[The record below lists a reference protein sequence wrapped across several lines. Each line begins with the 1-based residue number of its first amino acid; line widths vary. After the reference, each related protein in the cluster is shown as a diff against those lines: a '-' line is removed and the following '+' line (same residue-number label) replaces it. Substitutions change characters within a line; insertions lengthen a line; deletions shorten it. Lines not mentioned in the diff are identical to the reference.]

1 VRKKPSKAY
10 TDISLDIQE
19 EDSKSEEDSSASQSK
34 RNDRDSLELA
44 EELKIPDNE
53 DVLSELSAKIN
64 EIKKPTK
71 SKILVDLDIAKL
83 ISENEAMLAAS
94 FKLINKKLDM

>member
-1 VRKKPSKAY
+1 MNKKPSRAY
-10 TDISLDIQE
+10 TDISLDIRE
-19 EDSKSEEDSSASQSK
+19 EDDELEEESSASQSK
-34 RNDRDSLELA
+34 RNDKDSLELA

-94 FKLINKKLDM
+94 FKLINKDLDM

>member
-1 VRKKPSKAY
+1 MPSKAY

-19 EDSKSEEDSSASQSK
+19 EDSKSEEESSASQSK
-34 RNDRDSLELA
+34 RNDKDSLELA

-94 FKLINKKLDM
+94 FKLINKDLDM

>member
-1 VRKKPSKAY
+1 VNKSQVEPY
-10 TDISLDIQE
+10 TDISLDIRE
-19 EDSKSEEDSSASQSK
+19 EDDELEEESSASQSK
-34 RNDRDSLELA
+34 RNDKDSLELA

-94 FKLINKKLDM
+94 FKLINKDLDM

>member
-1 VRKKPSKAY
+1 MRKKPSKAY

-71 SKILVDLDIAKL
+71 NKILVDLDIAK
-83 ISENEAMLAAS
+83 
-94 FKLINKKLDM
+94 

>member
-1 VRKKPSKAY
+1 M
-10 TDISLDIQE
+10 
-19 EDSKSEEDSSASQSK
+19 
-34 RNDRDSLELA
+34 ELA

-53 DVLSELSAKIN
+53 YVLSELSAKIN

-83 ISENEAMLAAS
+83 ISENEAMLTAS
-94 FKLINKKLDM
+94 FKLINKNLDM

>member
-1 VRKKPSKAY
+1 M
-10 TDISLDIQE
+10 
-19 EDSKSEEDSSASQSK
+19 
-34 RNDRDSLELA
+34 ELA

-83 ISENEAMLAAS
+83 ISENEAMLTAS
-94 FKLINKKLDM
+94 FKLINKNLDM